1 MHVVIIGNGISGITA
16 ARTLRKKSGC
26 DITVVSAESP
36 YFFSR
41 TALMYV
47 YMGHMKFEHSQP
59 YENSFWEKNRI
70 NLAHDRVENVDFQKK
85 ELNLQSGK
93 SLNYDKLL
101 IATGSKSNKF
111 GWPGQD
117 LKGVQGL
124 YSYQDLKLLEEN
136 THGPNTTASNQRV
149 KHAVIIG
156 GGLIGVE
163 LAEML
168 MTRNIRVTFLVRE
181 DRFWGNVLPKEESN
195 LILHHL
201 AEHGVKVKLNTELDS
216 IMADDDGRVKEVRT
230 KDGETI
236 VCEIVGLTAGV
247 SPNVEFL
254 KETSLSIERGIIVN
268 KKLETNIP
276 DVYAAGDCVQFSEPP
291 KGRRN
296 IEQVW
301 YTGRM
306 MGEVAAQNILGEEN
320 EYSPGPWFNS
330 AKFFDIE
337 YQTYGMVSSELKDGE
352 GMFYW
357 ECEEKKKCI
366 KVIYNLSNEEFVGIN
381 SFGIRLRHEVFDRWL
396 RQGQKADYI
405 MQHFRDA
412 LFDPE
417 FYKDEVPKI
426 IKKYN
431 SELNKDITARN
442 SSWNRFNLSD
452 K

>member
-1 MHVVIIGNGISGITA
+1 MHVIIIGNGISGITA
-16 ARTLRKKSGC
+16 ARTLRKKSDC
-26 DITVVSAESP
+26 DITVVSAETP

-47 YMGHMKFEHSQP
+47 YMGHMKFEHTQP

-70 NLAHDRVENVDFQKK
+70 TLAHDRVENVDFGKK
-85 ELNLQSGK
+85 ELSLQSGK

-101 IATGSKSNKF
+101 LCTGSKSNKF
-111 GWPGQD
+111 GWLGQD

-136 THGPNTTASNQRV
+136 THGPKTAASKQRV

-168 MTRNIRVTFLVRE
+168 MTRDIKATFLVRE
-181 DRFWGNVLPKEESN
+181 DRFWGNILPIEEST
-195 LILHHL
+195 LILNHL
-201 AEHGVKVKLNTELDS
+201 AEHGVRVKLNTELDS
-216 IMADDDGRVKEVRT
+216 IIPDDDGRVKEVRT

-236 VCEIVGLTAGV
+236 VCELVGLTAGV

-254 KETSLSIERGIIVN
+254 KETPLSIERGIIVN
-268 KKLETNIP
+268 RKLETNVP
-276 DVYAAGDCVQFSEPP
+276 DVYAAGDCIQFSEPP

-337 YQTYGMVSSELKDGE
+337 YQTYGLVSSELKDGE
-352 GMFYW
+352 GQFYW
-357 ECEEKKKCI
+357 ESEDKKKCI
-366 KVIYNLSNEEFVGIN
+366 KIIYSLTNEQFIGIN

-396 RQGQKADYI
+396 REGRKTDYVLE
-405 MQHFRDA
+405 HLNDS

-417 FYKDEVPKI
+417 FYKNEIPSI
-426 IKKYN
+426 ISAYNEQFKKEIKGEKFN
-431 SELNKDITARN
+431 
-442 SSWNRFNLSD
+442 WNRILS
-452 K
+452 